1 MVNVT
6 QVDLQNKRQ
15 VNRFIQF
22 HYDLYKTCP
31 QWVPPFYSDIRMMMN
46 PNKHP
51 FYEHSD
57 ADFFLAER
65 NGEVVGRI
73 AALENKPFN
82 QYHQTKEAVFYLFDT
97 IDDVEV
103 ASALFE
109 RAFEWAKKRG
119 LSKIIGPK
127 GFSPF
132 DGYGIQVEGHDR
144 RQMMIMMNYNYPY
157 YQTLVEG
164 LGFAK
169 EVDFIST
176 YMHGD
181 SFKLPDKV
189 YEISRRVKERG
200 SFHVQNFTS
209 KKELKKWSK
218 PIGRAYNDTFVN
230 NWEYYPLTDREIDF
244 TLNNLLTVAVPKL
257 IKIIMYK
264 ERIVGFLLGFPDIS
278 AALQRQGG
286 RITPWGLLDFMSEL
300 KKTNWISLNGAGV
313 LPEFQGRGGNA
324 LLYTE
329 MADTIQNSQFEHAEL
344 TQVAETTK
352 QMRADLSNVGSEGCK
367 NHRVYHKDI

>member
-1 MVNVT
+1 MITVS
-6 QVDLQNKRQ
+6 QVDVQNRRQ

-31 QWVPPFYSDIRMMMN
+31 QWVPPFYSDIRAMLN

-73 AALENKPFN
+73 AMLENKPFN
-82 QYHQTKEAVFYLFDT
+82 HYHQTKEAVFYLFDT
-97 IDDVEV
+97 INDVEV
-103 ASALFE
+103 ASALFT

-119 LSKIIGPK
+119 LNKMIGPK

-164 LGFAK
+164 LGFTK

-176 YMHGD
+176 YMHRE
-181 SFKLPDKV
+181 SFELPDKV
-189 YEISRRVKERG
+189 REISRRVKERG
-200 SFHVQNFTS
+200 SFRVQNFTS
-209 KKELKKWSK
+209 KKDLKQWAI
-218 PIGRAYNDTFVN
+218 PLGRAYNDTFVH
-230 NWEYYPLTDREIDF
+230 NWEYYPLTDREIGF
-244 TLNNLLTVAVPKL
+244 TLSNLLTVAVPEL

-264 ERIVGFLLGFPDIS
+264 EKIVGFLLGFPDIS

-286 RITPWGLLDFMSEL
+286 RITPWGLVDFMLEL

-352 QMRADLSNVGSEGCK
+352 MMRSDLSNVGSNGIK
-367 NHRVYHKDI
+367 NHRVYHIEI